1 MEKLINNTIST
12 DTIST
17 DTISADTISTDT
29 ISDMLPNKNLGSVSY
44 KHRDGYVH
52 TGFID
57 NNTIHIHTYKDP
69 KVGTAVFDNVIYWIN
84 KIDSI
89 VHNTKEDHIHLSM
102 KNSEDWME
110 NIIDFR
116 ILNEKINKMYNI
128 NFD

>member
-1 MEKLINNTIST
+1 M
-12 DTIST
+12 
-17 DTISADTISTDT
+17 

-57 NNTIHIHTYKDP
+57 NDTIHIHTYKDP

-89 VHNTKEDHIHLSM
+89 VYNTKKDDIHLSM

-116 ILNEKINKMYNI
+116 MFNEEINKMYNI
-128 NFD
+128 NSD

>member
-1 MEKLINNTIST
+1 MEKIINNTISA
-12 DTIST
+12 
-17 DTISADTISTDT
+17 DTISADTIS
-29 ISDMLPNKNLGSVSY
+29 DMLLCKNLGSVSY

-52 TGFID
+52 RGFIN

-89 VHNTKEDHIHLSM
+89 VHNTKEDNIHLSM

-116 ILNEKINKMYNI
+116 ILNEKINKMYDI